1 MSIYNP
7 LTILLVY
14 IYTYDTEC
22 VNVYVVTKGCILASS
37 HPEAYNRLIHC
48 DFLIICILNMNY
60 LFN

>member
-37 HPEAYNRLIHC
+37 HPGSIQQINSL
-48 DFLIICILNMNY
+48 
-60 LFN
+60 